1 VFLVGCIAPSSES
14 KGSNENLNYWPT
26 KSDSNCLIKVRLACC
41 QTSGFSDFGQTS
53 ARFQP
58 KLKSITARSWEAFD
72 IIWLNAED
80 DILNPMDAWERLQ
93 TISRMMFGIK
103 LSQKCT
109 YPSIQAYI
117 TGISN
122 RNITTWLKYP
132 THSTIHHRTLI
143 VLIFQNHRNYL
154 RWSRDSLNHHIHA

>member
-53 ARFQP
+53 ARFQL
-58 KLKSITARSWEAFD
+58 KLKSIKTRSWGAFD

-80 DILNPMDAWERLQ
+80 DISNPMDALERLQ

-117 TGISN
+117 TSVSN
-122 RNITTWLKYP
+122 RNITTSLKYP
-132 THSTIHHRTLI
+132 TDSTVHHRTLI
-143 VLIFQNHRNYL
+143 VLIFQNNRNYL
-154 RWSRDSLNHHIHA
+154 RWSRDSSNHHIHA